1 MASPSLSLRYS
12 TFGCVKIA
20 ICRVWNLCK
29 KRIQIKCLWSPWKN
43 SLVLCYVSEF
53 VLEATIT
60 AGNCFCFVADF
71 VQNRGELIGHFKGM
85 ISSLFQVSAHG
96 QNHLRSSLKKVLV
109 IFPLFLSRIWKQP
122 WQTRERDY
130 LAKETSVL
138 KLKGI
143 FQLIRVNWPPAWG
156 FGRGSKHRQFSPWEC
171 AFLKAPVYLRPYF
184 CQGWWFSNR
193 KLCALHPVLMNSLL
207 PKGEPDNKEVFR

>member
-1 MASPSLSLRYS
+1 MIQDRRVVVNIKVHFTIYLESSGHWVARRSVILTPTQKNTNPSEQENSWFMASPSLSLRYS

-109 IFPLFLSRIWKQP
+109 IFPLF
-122 WQTRERDY
+122 
-130 LAKETSVL
+130 
-138 KLKGI
+138 
-143 FQLIRVNWPPAWG
+143 
-156 FGRGSKHRQFSPWEC
+156 
-171 AFLKAPVYLRPYF
+171 F
-184 CQGWWFSNR
+184 CQEYENNHD
-193 KLCALHPVLMNSLL
+193 KLE
-207 PKGEPDNKEVFR
+207 KGTI